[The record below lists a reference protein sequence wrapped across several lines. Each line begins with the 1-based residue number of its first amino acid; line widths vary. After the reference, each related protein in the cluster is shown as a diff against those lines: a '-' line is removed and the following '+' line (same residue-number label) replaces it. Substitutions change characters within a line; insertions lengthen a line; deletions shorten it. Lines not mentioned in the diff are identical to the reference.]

1 MLEVER
7 DRLAEYVR
15 VLSKRLAAAEE
26 KASEAEFYLRDERR
40 KTAKLERMLEQGWK
54 TKAKH
59 KIRIQLQRM
68 YRVSHL
74 VANLG
79 WVEFN
84 LGSWLAIQRVATAQ
98 AGWWNIPNPCL
109 QNPVRDQMGHPVHS
123 FNFPSP
129 SRYRP
134 DLVDFQAL
142 DPAAWAENC
151 QLAFDVLEQD
161 LGIGPAMTGRELAA
175 SKNPDK
181 LTMMSYLSQIYEAFR
196 KEIPAVKQKRLM
208 NHSDEDLLE
217 YMCPPR

>member
-1 MLEVER
+1 MR
-7 DRLAEYVR
+7 FAY
-15 VLSKRLAAAEE
+15 K
-26 KASEAEFYLRDERR
+26 SEHDLTRSSHKFCFLRAQD
-40 KTAKLERMLEQGWK
+40 
-54 TKAKH
+54 
-59 KIRIQLQRM
+59 
-68 YRVSHL
+68 
-74 VANLG
+74 VAFRTNLNSIA
-79 WVEFN
+79 WN
-84 LGSWLAIQRVATAQ
+84 AI
-98 AGWWNIPNPCL
+98 
-109 QNPVRDQMGHPVHS
+109 HS
-123 FNFPSP
+123 FNCSSP